1 MTDLVNNSSQKY
13 LSQNYRTRIMKN
25 YIYIGLLGLISLS
38 GCKSIY
44 RQKNMQVK
52 FPDFSAEAHRGGRGL
67 MPENT
72 IIAMLDAMN
81 YGNIT
86 TLEMDTHITK
96 DNQVVVTH
104 DDYLSPGF
112 MLTPEG
118 KEIPARDAKKYPVY
132 QMDYNLLK
140 TFDIGTKVNAGF
152 TQQQKIKTY
161 IPLLADLI
169 DSVQKE
175 IKLKNKKQ
183 LFYNIETKCGPAG
196 DGVVNP
202 APEVFVKLLM
212 DVIEQKKITQYVVI
226 QSFDKRTI
234 QLINQKYPKVKTS
247 YLISN
252 KKSYEENIAELGYK
266 PFIYSPEWKLVNE
279 ELINKAHAD
288 GVKIIPWTPN
298 TKADIDRLK
307 ALKVDGI
314 ISDYPNLF

>member
-1 MTDLVNNSSQKY
+1 MKKY
-13 LSQNYRTRIMKN
+13 IFLALTLS
-25 YIYIGLLGLISLS
+25 L
-38 GCKSIY
+38 GCKTVN
-44 RQKNMQVK
+44 QQNKVEVK

-72 IIAMLDAMN
+72 IVAMQDAMK
-81 YGNIT
+81 YDKIT

-118 KEIPARDAKKYPVY
+118 KEIPAGDAKKYAIY
-132 QMDYNLLK
+132 QMDYDLLK
-140 TFDIGTKVNAGF
+140 TFDIGTKVHAGF
-152 TQQQKIKTY
+152 KQQKKVKTY

-175 IKLKNKKQ
+175 IKLKGKKQ
-183 LFYNIETKCGPAG
+183 LFYNIETKCDVEG
-196 DGVVNP
+196 DNVVNP
-202 APEVFVKLLM
+202 TPEIFVKLLM
-212 DVIEQKKITQYVVI
+212 DVIEKKKITPYVVI

-234 QLINQKYPKVKTS
+234 QIINKKYPKVKTS
-247 YLISN
+247 FLVES
-252 KKSYEENIAELGYK
+252 KKTYEAYIADLGYK
-266 PFIYSPEWKLVNE
+266 PFILSPNYKLVDA
-279 ELINKAHAD
+279 ELVNKAHAE
-288 GVKIIPWTPN
+288 GVKIIPWTVN
-298 TKADIDRLK
+298 TNVEMARLN

>member
-1 MTDLVNNSSQKY
+1 
-13 LSQNYRTRIMKN
+13 MKN
-25 YIYIGLLGLISLS
+25 YIFLGFFGLTFIA
-38 GCKSIY
+38 GCKTAY
-44 RQKNMQVK
+44 QQKRSQLD
-52 FPDFSAEAHRGGRGL
+52 FPAFSAEAHRGGRGL

-81 YGNIT
+81 YDRIT

-118 KEIPARDAKKYPVY
+118 KEIPASDAKKYAVY
-132 QMDYNLLK
+132 EMDYSLLR
-140 TFDIGTKVNAGF
+140 TFDIGTKVNSGF
-152 TQQQKIKTY
+152 LQQKKIKTY

-183 LFYNIETKCGPAG
+183 YFYNIETKCSEKG
-196 DGVVNP
+196 DGIVNP
-202 APEVFVKLLM
+202 KPEVFVKLLM
-212 DVIEQKKITQYVVI
+212 DVIEQKKITPYVVI

-234 QLINQKYPKVKTS
+234 QIINQQYPRVKTS

-252 KKSYEENIAELGYK
+252 KKSYEANIADLGYK
-266 PFIYSPEWKLVNE
+266 PFIYSPEWKLVNA

-288 GVKIIPWTPN
+288 GVKVIPWSPN
-298 TKADIDRLK
+298 TKANIEHLK
-307 ALKVDGI
+307 TLNVDGI